1 MPAERTF
8 RSKMDRFLRHLA
20 KRIEYPWEQK
30 EMENAG
36 WRGTPTGWERNYSLA
51 LGHGKSAAEQ
61 NMVDQ
66 LNNLVKARAIDIG
79 MRPGHVALARIP
91 VLSGAVNGFE
101 IDRDDLLVRIKES
114 FAQITQVKFE
124 AMYLYMKQFKV

>member
-1 MPAERTF
+1 
-8 RSKMDRFLRHLA
+8 
-20 KRIEYPWEQK
+20 
-30 EMENAG
+30 
-36 WRGTPTGWERNYSLA
+36 
-51 LGHGKSAAEQ
+51 
-61 NMVDQ
+61 MVDQ